1 MTQKEID
8 HIRKRERWR
17 EIIAKQKESGLSVA
31 AFCRKEGISARVFSY
46 WKTVIMH
53 ATLNDAS
60 MLGVLNAPP
69 LVDGAKETVD
79 AVDEIAFQNVQ
90 PAKVVSH
97 SGKLPCHADRLCQ
110 IIDYAVAE
118 RRLSGNVLCRGFHM
132 AHKTAAKILKWL
144 EDKGIVKYTTHCWP
158 RDVLITRD
166 QWESMKEALLT
177 TDKTVADLLGEEPAA
192 QAPVPAKETAPAG
205 NTYIEK
211 LDKLFPQPAA
221 KEKKNDGGGVPAI
234 VSSGVMYD
242 VKKKHLYVSGDVKD
256 EAIDA
261 IARLLK
267 ELGY

>member
-17 EIIAKQKESGLSVA
+17 EIIARQKESGLSIA
-31 AFCRKEGISARVFSY
+31 AFCRNEGISARVFSY
-46 WKTVIMH
+46 WKTIIVRE
-53 ATLNDAS
+53 TLSDAS

-69 LVDGAKETVD
+69 LVDGARETVD
-79 AVDEIAFQNVQ
+79 AVREIAFQPEDIVL
-90 PAKVVSH
+90 PTK
-97 SGKLPCHADRLCQ
+97 KLPCD
-110 IIDYAVAE
+110 AE
-118 RRLSGNVLCRGFHM
+118 QLCRIVENLIEEGWVIRNYLVTTFHM
-132 AHKTAAKILKWL
+132 ASKTGTGVMWWL
-144 EDKGIVKYTTHCWP
+144 EHKGIIKRESAHRPGFV
-158 RDVLITRD
+158 RITRD

-211 LDKLFPQPAA
+211 LDKLFPQPTA